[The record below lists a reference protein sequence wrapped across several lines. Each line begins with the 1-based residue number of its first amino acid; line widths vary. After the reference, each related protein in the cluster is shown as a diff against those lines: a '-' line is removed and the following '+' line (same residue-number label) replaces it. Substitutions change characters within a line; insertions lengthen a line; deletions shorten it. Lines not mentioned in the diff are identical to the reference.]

1 MLRPGSYKYLKNS
14 ELAYYFAGG
23 VACQPLYD
31 LENPETDTSI
41 FNNVKTQWVLSL
53 K

>member
-1 MLRPGSYKYLKNS
+1 MLRPGSYKYLKNR

-31 LENPETDTSI
+31 LENPETGSI
-41 FNNVKTQWVLSL
+41 YVN
-53 K
+53 